1 MHRSATNRLAVTAW
15 TALALACG
23 DDAPTSASS
32 GGGTAPSCDRPY
44 LGEASAEP
52 MLELLY
58 FGADE
63 LEHPLED
70 GAEVDLVLPPQ
81 GGRVLFLGVRATNV
95 DPCEAVL
102 TGAMRDPETKQV
114 RFDTRTINL
123 DDQGDGWGKSA
134 SADLASYAN
143 VPACHNT
150 WTQLDVFGSPFT
162 LELTLKDRAGKQA
175 SRTITAIPR
184 CAEPDNEAECRCI
197 CHGGYVLGESCSE
210 GGGSEGGG
218 SQGGGAGGGG

>member
-1 MHRSATNRLAVTAW
+1 MTRHATNRLLATAC
-15 TALALACG
+15 LALAPSCG

-32 GGGTAPSCDRPY
+32 GGGTTPSCDRPY
-44 LGEASAEP
+44 LGDATAEP
-52 MLELLY
+52 TIELIY

-63 LEHPLED
+63 LEHPLDE
-70 GAEVDLVLPPQ
+70 GAAVDLVLPPQ

-95 DPCEAVL
+95 DPCEATL
-102 TGAMRDPETKQV
+102 TGAMRDPGTMQV

-134 SADLASYAN
+134 AGDLASYAN

-150 WTQLDVFGSPFT
+150 WTALDVFGSSFT
-162 LELTLKDRAGKQA
+162 LELILKDRGGKQA

-184 CAEPDNEAECRCI
+184 CAEPQNEAECRCI
-197 CHGGYVLGESCSE
+197 CHGGYVLGESCT
-210 GGGSEGGG
+210 EGGG
-218 SQGGGAGGGG
+218 SQGGAGGGG